1 MVELSQQAQMRLQ
14 QMRDNYK
21 QSLPAKKAEMELAWA
36 ECMQANWKGPCIAE
50 LKALAHKL
58 GGSAGLY
65 GFDDLGEASRSL
77 DLALSGA
84 SVALDND
91 GVTPLL
97 ALMVQLESQFSIALT
112 Q

>member
-21 QSLPAKKAEMELAWA
+21 QSLPAKKVELEDAWSA
-36 ECMQANWKGPCIAE
+36 CMKSSWQGSCVAE
-50 LKALAHKL
+50 LQGLAHKL

-65 GFDDLGEASRSL
+65 GFDGLGEAAR
-77 DLALSGA
+77 
-84 SVALDND
+84 ALDS
-91 GVTPLL
+91 GLSATPAMLDKESVKPIL

-112 Q
+112 